1 MEILV
6 NNSGVIVDFTAN
18 ETSDLFNFK
27 EKITGQTGNDGTKD
41 VEMMVLLKYQSTFER
56 TLEML
61 LINCVINLVLKMV

>member
-27 EKITGQTGNDGTKD
+27 EKITVQTGNDGTKD
-41 VEMMVLLKYQSTFER
+41 VEMMVLLKYQSTF
-56 TLEML
+56 
-61 LINCVINLVLKMV
+61 

>member
-6 NNSGVIVDFTAN
+6 NDSGVIVDFTAN

-41 VEMMVLLKYQSTFER
+41 VEMMVLLKYQSNF
-56 TLEML
+56 
-61 LINCVINLVLKMV
+61 